1 MVGIIA
7 LLWHQEPMLGA
18 VVAIAMSASMTVAAT
33 IGAFAPTFFHKLD
46 IDPAIASG
54 PFVTTS
60 NDIIGILIYMGTA
73 ALFLKYLF

>member
-1 MVGIIA
+1 
-7 LLWHQEPMLGA
+7 
-18 VVAIAMSASMTVAAT
+18 MTVAAT
-33 IGAFAPTFFHKLD
+33 MGAFAPTFFQKLE

-73 ALFLKYLF
+73 TLFLKYFL